1 MIILK
6 LVFWYEI
13 MLTRL
18 YSKYSNARGLMVAI
32 LYRTPSAALIWGLLP
47 SDHSAI
53 NKIVY
58 KNRSS
63 SCKCYYKLLSH
74 YLIISLSFTLSN
86 SSTDT

>member
-53 NKIVY
+53 NTPSQLLIR
-58 KNRSS
+58 RSS
-63 SCKCYYKLLSH
+63 PG
-74 YLIISLSFTLSN
+74 F
-86 SSTDT
+86 